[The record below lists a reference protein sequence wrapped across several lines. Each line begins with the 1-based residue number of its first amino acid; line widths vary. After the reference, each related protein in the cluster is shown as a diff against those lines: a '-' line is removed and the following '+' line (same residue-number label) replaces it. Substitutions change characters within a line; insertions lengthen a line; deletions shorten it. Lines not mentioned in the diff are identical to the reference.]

1 MSILD
6 QSRGL
11 AHIQGMPPGGQPILP
26 PHPLEGPPNSD
37 VLLAL
42 LARNKALEGEFSD
55 ALRTCLDMFRYLVL
69 SLRLKGGFR
78 IMGCCI
84 GIIKLSDWF
93 VVSIEA
99 HKKLSNNLLFDYKL
113 FLKSANSRF
122 R

>member
-42 LARNKALEGEFSD
+42 LARNKALEGK
-55 ALRTCLDMFRYLVL
+55 VL
-69 SLRLKGGFR
+69 TLQNVGDENIAST
-78 IMGCCI
+78 
-84 GIIKLSDWF
+84 
-93 VVSIEA
+93 
-99 HKKLSNNLLFDYKL
+99 
-113 FLKSANSRF
+113 
-122 R
+122 